1 MSTSPVRLTSSHLV
15 SENRGL
21 RPAAMPNGA
30 GGLLRQA
37 ASGCPGSRGSAN
49 RDLPALPADVT
60 VQPASADVIRVQARS
75 PTTMSPRAV
84 TIPPSPLEGSV
95 QPSSH
100 RATRL
105 VQAASTPMAHG
116 VVSATPCC
124 PLVAIMKAARVRPSR
139 GPVGLYQEH
148 HHEDQRSPRGAQG

>member
-1 MSTSPVRLTSSHLV
+1 MSTSPVRLTSSYLV

-37 ASGCPGSRGSAN
+37 ASGCPRSRGSAN

-75 PTTMSPRAV
+75 PTRCRRGAV
-84 TIPPSPLEGSV
+84 TIPPSTIGGV
-95 QPSSH
+95 SS
-100 RATRL
+100 A
-105 VQAASTPMAHG
+105 
-116 VVSATPCC
+116 
-124 PLVAIMKAARVRPSR
+124 
-139 GPVGLYQEH
+139 
-148 HHEDQRSPRGAQG
+148 